1 MGRFLV
7 VRGLGALGVLLVLI
21 SLVFVLQSVVPGDP
35 VRARVGA
42 NASSETVA
50 RERHAL
56 GLDRPLTAQYVT
68 YVSDAV
74 RGNLGQSIR
83 TSRSVMGDVGQFL
96 PATLELVL
104 AAMGLAVVLGGVLG
118 VVAATASRG
127 SGVLKTLFL
136 SGASAPTFLLGFGLI
151 YVFYLQLGW
160 LPASGQTGLNDPPGG
175 PTRLLVV
182 DGLLAGKPSASVD
195 ALQHL
200 VLPAISLA
208 LLPAVAIGRVLRS
221 SLIEVF
227 EADYVRTARAK
238 GLRKS
243 RVVGVHALRNS
254 LIPVVTYIGID
265 IGALMGGALVTEG
278 IFNIPGIGGLTFQ
291 STRAGETP
299 VIIAVATLLTLVFLL
314 ASLLVDLLY
323 AVLDPRIR
331 YD

>member
-238 GLRKS
+238 GLRP
-243 RVVGVHALRNS
+243 RTVLARHALRNAMS
-254 LIPVVTYIGID
+254 APLTMTGLQLGLMLGGVVIIET
-265 IGALMGGALVTEG
+265 
-278 IFNIPGIGGLTFQ
+278 IFAWPGIGLYTDQ
-291 STRAGETP
+291 SIAAGDLP
-299 VIIAVATLLTLVFLL
+299 AIAGVTLVL
-314 ASLLVDLLY
+314 AAVYVLVNV
-323 AVLDPRIR
+323 AVDVGQAALDPRIQL
-331 YD
+331 